1 MKKRWIPI
9 LAVLVVGGFFFLGC
23 EDDPEEAEITTV
35 EVSPGSA
42 SIFKDETQQFAAT
55 VLDQDGSEMSGV
67 SVSWASSDES
77 VATVDAIGQAIG
89 VGEGSSTISATANGA
104 SGSGSL
110 TVSLTTEQLIVGT
123 WTADSTQGDM
133 GNATLSSGSLA
144 GAGWTTYELTLSS
157 DGSFSATGANPYDIY
172 GESEDIDGTVN
183 YSGTYTIDHTQ
194 TPMEIDLT
202 CTLSDLELF
211 FPTTAEVQPLQNG
224 IFELNDDNTELT
236 VQYGAELAFGV
247 PRPTEFLT
255 DSLGVYDCGTLV
267 KQ

>member
-77 VATVDAIGQAIG
+77 VATVDAIGLAIG

-110 TVSLTTEQLIVGT
+110 TVSLTTEQ
-123 WTADSTQGDM
+123 
-133 GNATLSSGSLA
+133 
-144 GAGWTTYELTLSS
+144 
-157 DGSFSATGANPYDIY
+157 
-172 GESEDIDGTVN
+172 
-183 YSGTYTIDHTQ
+183 
-194 TPMEIDLT
+194 
-202 CTLSDLELF
+202 
-211 FPTTAEVQPLQNG
+211 
-224 IFELNDDNTELT
+224 
-236 VQYGAELAFGV
+236 
-247 PRPTEFLT
+247 
-255 DSLGVYDCGTLV
+255 
-267 KQ
+267 